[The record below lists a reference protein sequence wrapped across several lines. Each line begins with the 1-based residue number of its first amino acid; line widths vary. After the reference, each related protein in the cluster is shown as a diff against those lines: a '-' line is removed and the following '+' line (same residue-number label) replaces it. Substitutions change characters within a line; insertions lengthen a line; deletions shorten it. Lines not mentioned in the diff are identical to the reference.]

1 MRVSESRDG
10 FDDGMPGVADFC
22 FGKVQHEDEDKFCIF
37 SADGVR
43 EGDE

>member
-22 FGKVQHEDEDKFCIF
+22 FGNVQHEDDKFCIF